1 VTDTAKIPSI
11 QSERPAGVTI
21 LGVAYIIFGV
31 LMIMV
36 VAMVAT
42 FTQMMGSYS
51 SMLNDMMGN
60 TMTVF
65 AGVVVVGV
73 GVLAAIEF
81 TIAWALFS
89 GKNKGRTTVIILSM
103 IDFIIHCVTLFVG
116 NVFAIPH
123 IVLDLITFFYMWK
136 PNVVEYYNQNI
147 KFV

>member
-1 VTDTAKIPSI
+1 MTDTTKIPSI

-21 LGVAYIIFGV
+21 LGVTYIIFGV
-31 LMIMV
+31 LMIMA

-42 FTQMMGSYS
+42 FTPMMRSYS

-81 TIAWALFS
+81 TIAWALFN

-147 KFV
+147 RI

>member
-1 VTDTAKIPSI
+1 MTDAKAPSI
-11 QSERPAGVTI
+11 QSERPAGVTV
-21 LGVAYIIFGV
+21 LGITYIIFGV
-31 LMIMV
+31 LMIMA
-36 VAMVAT
+36 VAMVVT
-42 FTQMMGSYS
+42 FTSMMGGYS
-51 SMLNDMMGN
+51 SMLNNMIGN

-65 AGVVVVGV
+65 AGFIVVGV
-73 GVLAAIEF
+73 GVLTAIEF

-123 IVLDLITFFYMWK
+123 IILDLITFFYMWK

>member
-1 VTDTAKIPSI
+1 MADTAKVPSI
-11 QSERPAGVTI
+11 QSERPAGITI
-21 LGVAYIIFGV
+21 LGIAYIIFGV
-31 LMIMV
+31 LMIMTVTMV
-36 VAMVAT
+36 VT
-42 FTQMMGSYS
+42 FTSMMGGYS
-51 SMLNDMMGN
+51 SMLNNMMGN

-65 AGVVVVGV
+65 AGFIVVGV

-123 IVLDLITFFYMWK
+123 IILDLITFFYMWK

>member
-1 VTDTAKIPSI
+1 MTDTAKIPSI

-21 LGVAYIIFGV
+21 LGVTYIIFGV
-31 LMIMV
+31 LMIMA

-42 FTQMMGSYS
+42 FTPMMRSYS

-81 TIAWALFS
+81 TIAWALFN

-147 KFV
+147 RI

>member
-1 VTDTAKIPSI
+1 MTDTAKIPSI